1 MALDPSITSR
11 DYLYGRL
18 LAVAERLE
26 QVALFIAKEGRR
38 TTAERYMQKFAVRP
52 YSTWLNIYLALDPYK
67 ARLNSN
73 RAGFVT
79 LRENEITDIQNLFQY
94 EDYCNDSKLSG
105 EFLLGYHSQKMSYRK
120 EKGAAGE
127 SSEAVAEVQA

>member
-18 LAVAERLE
+18 LAVAEKLERL
-26 QVALFIAKEGRR
+26 ALDRADEKRR
-38 TTAERYMQKFAVRP
+38 TTAERYMQKFAARP

-67 ARLNSN
+67 ARLNSS
-73 RAGFVT
+73 RAGFLT
-79 LRENEITDIQNLFQY
+79 LRENEITDIQNLFQHD
-94 EDYCNDSKLSG
+94 DYCNDSKLSG

-120 EKGAAGE
+120 EKGATDEASE
-127 SSEAVAEVQA
+127 STVEVQA